1 MRLKT
6 FHADTLV
13 SAMELVRQTL
23 GPNAII
29 VATHED
35 DANRGARVTAAIDP
49 DDQDFDFFSEG
60 ASEETLELLT
70 EVLERHHVPNGI
82 IDRLI
87 DAATDGTD
95 TEPASVLA
103 AALTKVFKFKS
114 LPSGPGGPPLM
125 LIGPPGVGK
134 TVSCAKLAARVALSH
149 DKEGAPPVNL
159 IAADPVRVGAVDQ
172 LRIYAEK
179 LGATLYEAADGP
191 ALANVLTKLRRTE
204 MVVIDTPGS
213 NPYEM
218 TDIAHLVELAEA
230 GKTETVLVIAA
241 GRDADEAADLA
252 EAFRPVG
259 PTRLLVTGLDMA
271 KRYGA
276 ILSAADAGGLH
287 LSEVSLAPEIGKGL
301 QALDAAGLAR
311 LLLPEDLAA
320 QDGRGEGVRA
330 S

>member
-114 LPSGPGGPPLM
+114 LPSGPGF
-125 LIGPPGVGK
+125 
-134 TVSCAKLAARVALSH
+134 TLSH
-149 DKEGAPPVNL
+149 
-159 IAADPVRVGAVDQ
+159 
-172 LRIYAEK
+172 
-179 LGATLYEAADGP
+179 
-191 ALANVLTKLRRTE
+191 
-204 MVVIDTPGS
+204 
-213 NPYEM
+213 
-218 TDIAHLVELAEA
+218 LVS
-230 GKTETVLVIAA
+230 TT
-241 GRDADEAADLA
+241 
-252 EAFRPVG
+252 
-259 PTRLLVTGLDMA
+259 
-271 KRYGA
+271 
-276 ILSAADAGGLH
+276 
-287 LSEVSLAPEIGKGL
+287 
-301 QALDAAGLAR
+301 
-311 LLLPEDLAA
+311 
-320 QDGRGEGVRA
+320 
-330 S
+330 

>member
-1 MRLKT
+1 
-6 FHADTLV
+6 
-13 SAMELVRQTL
+13 MELVRQTL

-29 VATHED
+29 VVTHED

-95 TEPASVLA
+95 TEPVSVLA

-179 LGATLYEAADGP
+179 LGVTLYEAADGP
-191 ALANVLTKLRRTE
+191 ALANVLTKLRRSE

>member
-1 MRLKT
+1 
-6 FHADTLV
+6 
-13 SAMELVRQTL
+13 MELVRQTL

>member
-1 MRLKT
+1 
-6 FHADTLV
+6 
-13 SAMELVRQTL
+13 MELVRQTL

-204 MVVIDTPGS
+204 MAVIDTPGS

>member
-1 MRLKT
+1 
-6 FHADTLV
+6 
-13 SAMELVRQTL
+13 MELVRQTL

-179 LGATLYEAADGP
+179 LGVTLYEAADGP
-191 ALANVLTKLRRTE
+191 ALANVLTKLRRSE

>member
-179 LGATLYEAADGP
+179 LGVTLYEAADGP
-191 ALANVLTKLRRTE
+191 ALANVLTKLRRSE

>member
-1 MRLKT
+1 
-6 FHADTLV
+6 
-13 SAMELVRQTL
+13 MELVRQTL

-29 VATHED
+29 VVTHED
-35 DANRGARVTAAIDP
+35 DANRGAGVTAAIDP

-95 TEPASVLA
+95 TEPVSVLA

>member
-1 MRLKT
+1 
-6 FHADTLV
+6 
-13 SAMELVRQTL
+13 MELVRQTL

-82 IDRLI
+82 IDRII

-95 TEPASVLA
+95 TTPVSVLT
-103 AALTKVFKFKS
+103 AALSKVFKFKN
-114 LPSGPGGPPLM
+114 LPHAPGGPPIM

-134 TVSCAKLAARVALSH
+134 TVSCAKLAARVALAH
-149 DKEGAPPVNL
+149 DKDGAPPVNL

-179 LGATLYEAADGP
+179 LGAALYEAANGD
-191 ALANVLTKLRRTE
+191 ALANVLTKLRRSE
-204 MVVIDTPGS
+204 MVIIDTPGS

-218 TDIAHLVELAEA
+218 ADIAHLVEMAEA
-230 GKTETVLVIAA
+230 GKVETVLVLAA
-241 GRDADEAADLA
+241 GRDAEEAAELA

-259 PTRLLVTGLDMA
+259 ATRLLMTGLDMA

-276 ILSAADAGGLH
+276 LLSAADAGGLH

-320 QDGRGEGVRA
+320 QDSRGEGVGA

>member
-1 MRLKT
+1 
-6 FHADTLV
+6 
-13 SAMELVRQTL
+13 MELVRQTL

-191 ALANVLTKLRRTE
+191 ALANVLTKLRRSE

>member
-1 MRLKT
+1 
-6 FHADTLV
+6 
-13 SAMELVRQTL
+13 MELVRQTL

-204 MVVIDTPGS
+204 MVVIDTPGT

-218 TDIAHLVELAEA
+218 RDIAHLVELAEA

>member
-29 VATHED
+29 VVTHED
-35 DANRGARVTAAIDP
+35 DANRGAGVTAAIDP

-95 TEPASVLA
+95 TEPVSVLA